1 MGVAHSATAASKSQQ
16 RHSALRLR
24 DQGSRQRTGQAAT
37 WTPLRR
43 ACCAGAS
50 QVPCARAPIAPHA
63 SWKRSGCRRSTPARS
78 IGGEGPT
85 DRCLAIPTCRV
96 KCKVCPA
103 ENVVHRAH
111 QYRGHAM
118 KAEGADKELVSAAAG
133 GQCRGLG
140 QWDIGGHEYPNQLF
154 RCPNLHVSYP
164 NQFCQITNLHAS
176 ANHLSCN
183 PNRNSLSVQTGCK
196 PIPTIF

>member
-1 MGVAHSATAASKSQQ
+1 
-16 RHSALRLR
+16 
-24 DQGSRQRTGQAAT
+24 
-37 WTPLRR
+37 
-43 ACCAGAS
+43 
-50 QVPCARAPIAPHA
+50 
-63 SWKRSGCRRSTPARS
+63 
-78 IGGEGPT
+78 
-85 DRCLAIPTCRV
+85 
-96 KCKVCPA
+96 
-103 ENVVHRAH
+103 
-111 QYRGHAM
+111 M

-140 QWDIGGHEYPNQLF
+140 QWDIGGHEYPNHPNWFGFRSIWANQIDRNPNQLF
-154 RCPNLHVSYP
+154 RCPNGPNLHVSYP